1 MPTLRLFITFLLT
14 NVALFAHPHIY
25 IDIYPTINIQNTQ
38 ATSLSLQWKFDLMTS
53 SMLIMK
59 YDKDKDN
66 HFNKKE
72 AAKIKKKAM
81 KLFKKN
87 NYYLKIIRSDKN
99 AKIQKLD
106 NFVVSID
113 KIGRVVY
120 SFDLICNFEVKDSI
134 LLFYYK
140 NPYIAFMLK
149 KSNVEPL
156 NKNLNFSIRKVLNEM
171 YYGVAMTIKD
181 INEPI

>member
-1 MPTLRLFITFLLT
+1 MKLLITFLLV
-14 NVALFAHPHIY
+14 NVVLFAHPHIY
-25 IDIYPTINIQNTQ
+25 IDIHPKINIQNTQ
-38 ATSLSLQWKFDLMTS
+38 ATSLSLQWKFDQITS
-53 SMLIMK
+53 SMLIMD
-59 YDKDKDN
+59 YDKNKDN
-66 HFNKKE
+66 LFNKKE
-72 AAKIKKKAM
+72 ATKIKKKAM

-99 AKIQKLD
+99 ANIQKLD

-113 KIGRVVY
+113 KMGRIVY
-120 SFDLICNFEVKDSI
+120 SFELICNFEVKDSI

-156 NKNLNFSIRKVLNEM
+156 NKNLNFSIKKVFNER
-171 YYGVAMTIKD
+171 YYGFAMTIKD
-181 INEPI
+181 VNEPI